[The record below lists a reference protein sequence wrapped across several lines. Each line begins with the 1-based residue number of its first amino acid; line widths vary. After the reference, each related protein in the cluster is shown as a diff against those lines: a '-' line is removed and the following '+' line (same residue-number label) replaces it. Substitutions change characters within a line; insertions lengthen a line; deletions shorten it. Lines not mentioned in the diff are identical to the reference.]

1 VRVVSLFAGCGG
13 LDLGLKGGFSFGG
26 RLYERQPFE
35 IIWANE
41 LSDAASNV
49 YDANFHGKKIVR
61 GDICELIEELPQASE
76 VDMVCGGFP
85 CQDVSINGKL
95 SGAAGNRTT
104 LYKAM
109 LDVVERTKPRI
120 VVAENVKGILLSR
133 NRPVHEGYIG
143 GLDDLG
149 YDTTYHIYLAA
160 EYGVPQRR
168 ERVIYVSTQSTMSPF
183 CPPGATTPSSQFVT
197 CAEAIG
203 DLPAMTSDEDFAHI
217 WSKARASHDQGS
229 RKLRADEPSQTIRAE
244 SHGNHQFHY
253 EHPRRISMRESA
265 RFQSFPD
272 NFRFFGG
279 IRAMERMIGN
289 AVPPVL
295 GWHLG
300 KALAEQ
306 Y

>member
-1 VRVVSLFAGCGG
+1 MRVVSLFAGCGG

-26 RLYERQPFE
+26 KRYEKQPFE

-49 YDANFHGKKIVR
+49 YDANFDGAIVR
-61 GDICELIEELPQASE
+61 GDICELVDDLPDASR
-76 VDMVCGGFP
+76 VDVVCGGFP

-95 SGAAGNRTT
+95 SGAAGGRTT

-120 VVAENVKGILLSR
+120 VIAENVKGILLER
-133 NRPVHEGYIG
+133 NRPVHEGYIR
-143 GLDDLG
+143 GLDTLG
-149 YDTTYHIYLAA
+149 YDTVYQIYLAA

-168 ERVIYVSTQSTMSPF
+168 ERVIYVSTQSAMRPF
-183 CPPGATTPSSQFVT
+183 CPPDMVTPPSRFVT
-197 CAEAIG
+197 CAQAIG
-203 DLPAMTSDEDFAHI
+203 DLPAMTRDEDFAHI
-217 WSKARASHDQGS
+217 WSQARPSQDQGS
-229 RKLRADEPSQTIRAE
+229 RKLCADKPSQTIRAE

-272 NFRFFGG
+272 EFRFFGG

-295 GWHLG
+295 AWHLG